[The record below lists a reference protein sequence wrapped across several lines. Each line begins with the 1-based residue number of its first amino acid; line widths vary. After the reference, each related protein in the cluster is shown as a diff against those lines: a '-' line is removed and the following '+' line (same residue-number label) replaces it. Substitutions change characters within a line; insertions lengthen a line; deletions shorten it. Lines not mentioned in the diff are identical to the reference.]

1 MTNYQHFIVISQD
14 KLYNFI
20 NISMKIPIFLFLE
33 ELMTDSNDD
42 YLKQMESAEVR
53 LKMEQNPDYMDYLTG
68 KKCWFC
74 KQTTAS
80 DAYMYRAKDK
90 TIKSS
95 DVLKTEYEFKEY
107 NVPRCQECANVHN
120 KINGTKIWLFL
131 SFFLLWWLPFII
143 FPNSPAKGWISFI
156 LFVVGILVFCIKRRI
171 LFVKYPQMINFK
183 DSASGYYDIIKIGK
197 YLTKNSKS

>member
-1 MTNYQHFIVISQD
+1 
-14 KLYNFI
+14 
-20 NISMKIPIFLFLE
+20 
-33 ELMTDSNDD
+33 MTDSNDD

-107 NVPRCQECANVHN
+107 NVPRCQECEMY
-120 KINGTKIWLFL
+120 ITK
-131 SFFLLWWLPFII
+131 
-143 FPNSPAKGWISFI
+143 
-156 LFVVGILVFCIKRRI
+156 
-171 LFVKYPQMINFK
+171 
-183 DSASGYYDIIKIGK
+183 
-197 YLTKNSKS
+197 